1 MIYIHFMPKTRIGN
15 WLFQI
20 GAAMSTGQEIAFY
33 CMESEEVL
41 RYVKTQ
47 TEVFFPGLRCVLTLP
62 PGVRRWNGPT
72 FEYVSLPPELREGDW
87 LLCGHLQSWQ
97 YLEPPAG
104 QTRTPFRDALAV
116 PQEREAFLRAAYPC
130 LDTACC
136 VGISVR
142 RGDYLKIEH
151 ILPFVGRDFLRR
163 AVLMFPQATAFLIG
177 SDDLPWCRR
186 FFTAKRFPGRTFAFL
201 ETSPTDTLYG
211 QALCRHN
218 VISNSTFSWWGAWMN
233 PHPDK
238 IVVAPS
244 HWCGFGFRG
253 FRAIFSGAFANEWRN
268 LYDPRTVLID
278 NPYTPLQFLKALAQY
293 CSPRRLCYHVGF
305 LRAWMERCT
314 KRNPL
319 CEE

>member
-1 MIYIHFMPKTRIGN
+1 MIYIDFMPKTRLGN

-20 GAAMSTGQEIAFY
+20 GAAMSTGQEVAMY
-33 CMESEEVL
+33 CMENEEVL
-41 RYVKTQ
+41 RYVKARLDA
-47 TEVFFPGLRCVLTLP
+47 FFPSMRYVLTLP
-62 PGVRRWNGPT
+62 PGIRRWSGPT
-72 FEYVSLPPELREGDW
+72 FEYVPLPPELREGDW
-87 LLCGHLQSWQ
+87 LFWGNHQSWQ
-97 YLEPPAG
+97 YLEPSAG
-104 QTRTPFRDALAV
+104 QTKTPFREALAV
-116 PQEREAFLRAAYPC
+116 PRAREAFLRAAYPC
-130 LDTACC
+130 LNTACC

-151 ILPFVGRDFLRR
+151 RLPFVGRDFLRR

-201 ETSPTDTLYG
+201 ETNPTDTLYG

-218 VISNSTFSWWGAWMN
+218 VISNSTFSWWSAWMN
-233 PHPDK
+233 PNPDK

-244 HWCGFGFRG
+244 HWCGFGIHRFRT
-253 FRAIFSGAFANEWRN
+253 ILKGACTTVWRN

-293 CSPRRLCYHVGF
+293 CLSRNLSSHVSF
-305 LRAWMERCT
+305 LRTWKARRT
-314 KRNPL
+314 KRDL
-319 CEE
+319 FCKE

>member
-1 MIYIHFMPKTRIGN
+1 M
-15 WLFQI
+15 
-20 GAAMSTGQEIAFY
+20 Y
-33 CMESEEVL
+33 CLESEEVL
-41 RYVKTQ
+41 RYVKAGL
-47 TEVFFPGLRCVLTLP
+47 EAFFPRMRYVLTVP
-62 PGVRRWNGPT
+62 PSVRRWDGPT
-72 FEYVSLPPELREGDW
+72 FEYVPLPSELREGDW
-87 LLCGHLQSWQ
+87 LFCRHHQSWQ

-116 PQEREAFLRAAYPC
+116 PREREAFLRAAYPC

-186 FFTAKRFPGRTFAFL
+186 FFTSKHFPGRTFAFL

-244 HWCGFGFRG
+244 HWCGFGYRG
-253 FRAIFSGAFANEWRN
+253 FRAIFSGAFVNEWRN

-278 NPYTPLQFLKALAQY
+278 NPYTPLQFLKALVQY
-293 CSPRRLCYHVGF
+293 CSLLRLCYHIDV
-305 LRAWMERCT
+305 LRTWMEHRS
-314 KRNPL
+314 KRDLL
-319 CEE
+319 CKE

>member
-1 MIYIHFMPKTRIGN
+1 MIYIQFIPKTRIGN

-20 GAAMSTGQEIAFY
+20 GAAMSTGQEVAMY
-33 CMESEEVL
+33 CVESEEVL
-41 RYVKTQ
+41 RYVKARL
-47 TEVFFPGLRCVLTLP
+47 EAFFPRMRYVLTVP
-62 PGVRRWNGPT
+62 PSVRRWDGPT
-72 FEYVSLPPELREGDW
+72 FEYVPFPPELREGDW
-87 LLCGHLQSWQ
+87 LFCRHHQSWQ

-116 PQEREAFLRAAYPC
+116 PREREVFLRAAYPC

-186 FFTAKRFPGRTFAFL
+186 FFTSKHFPGRTFAFL

-244 HWCGFGFRG
+244 HWCGFGYRG
-253 FRAIFSGAFANEWRN
+253 FRAIFSGAFVNEWRN

-278 NPYTPLQFLKALAQY
+278 NPYTPLQFLKALVQY
-293 CSPRRLCYHVGF
+293 CSPLRLCYHIDV
-305 LRAWMERCT
+305 LRTWMEHRS
-314 KRNPL
+314 KRDLL
-319 CEE
+319 CKE

>member
-1 MIYIHFMPKTRIGN
+1 MIYIQFIPKTRIGN

-20 GAAMSTGQEIAFY
+20 GAAMSTGQEVAMY
-33 CMESEEVL
+33 CLESEEVL
-41 RYVKTQ
+41 RYVKARL
-47 TEVFFPGLRCVLTLP
+47 EAFFPRMRYVLTVP
-62 PGVRRWNGPT
+62 PSVRRWDGPT
-72 FEYVSLPPELREGDW
+72 FEYVPFPPELREGDW
-87 LLCGHLQSWQ
+87 LFCRHHQSWQ

-116 PQEREAFLRAAYPC
+116 PREREVFLRAAYPC

-186 FFTAKRFPGRTFAFL
+186 FFTSKHFPGRTFAFL

-244 HWCGFGFRG
+244 HWCGFGYRG
-253 FRAIFSGAFANEWRN
+253 FRAIFSGAFVNEWCN

-278 NPYTPLQFLKALAQY
+278 NPYTPLQFLKALVQY
-293 CSPRRLCYHVGF
+293 CSPLRLCYHIDV
-305 LRAWMERCT
+305 LRTWMEHRS
-314 KRNPL
+314 KRDLL
-319 CEE
+319 CKE

>member
-1 MIYIHFMPKTRIGN
+1 MIYIQFIPKTRIGN

-20 GAAMSTGQEIAFY
+20 GAAMSTGQEVAMY
-33 CMESEEVL
+33 CLESEEVL
-41 RYVKTQ
+41 RYVKARL
-47 TEVFFPGLRCVLTLP
+47 EAFFPRMRYVLTVP
-62 PGVRRWNGPT
+62 PSVRRWDGPT
-72 FEYVSLPPELREGDW
+72 FEYVPFPPELREGDW
-87 LLCGHLQSWQ
+87 LFCRHHQSWQ

-116 PQEREAFLRAAYPC
+116 PREREVFLRAAYPC
-130 LDTACC
+130 LNTACC

-186 FFTAKRFPGRTFAFL
+186 FFTSKHFPGRTFAFL

-244 HWCGFGFRG
+244 HWCGFGYRG
-253 FRAIFSGAFANEWRN
+253 FRAIFSGAFVNEWRN

-278 NPYTPLQFLKALAQY
+278 NPYTPLQFLKALVQY
-293 CSPRRLCYHVGF
+293 CSPLRLCYHIDV
-305 LRAWMERCT
+305 LRTWMEHRS
-314 KRNPL
+314 KRDLL
-319 CEE
+319 CKE

>member
-1 MIYIHFMPKTRIGN
+1 M
-15 WLFQI
+15 
-20 GAAMSTGQEIAFY
+20 Y
-33 CMESEEVL
+33 CVESEEVL
-41 RYVKTQ
+41 RYVKARL
-47 TEVFFPGLRCVLTLP
+47 EAFFPRMRYVLTVP
-62 PGVRRWNGPT
+62 PSVRRWDGPT
-72 FEYVSLPPELREGDW
+72 FEYVPFPPELREGDW
-87 LLCGHLQSWQ
+87 LFCRHHQSWQ

-116 PQEREAFLRAAYPC
+116 PREREVFLRAAYPC

-186 FFTAKRFPGRTFAFL
+186 FFTSKHFPGRTFAFL

-244 HWCGFGFRG
+244 HWCGFGYRG
-253 FRAIFSGAFANEWRN
+253 FRAIFSGAFVNEWRN

-278 NPYTPLQFLKALAQY
+278 NPYTPLQFLKALVQY
-293 CSPRRLCYHVGF
+293 CSPLRLCYHIDV
-305 LRAWMERCT
+305 LRTWMEHRS
-314 KRNPL
+314 KRDLL
-319 CEE
+319 CKE

>member
-1 MIYIHFMPKTRIGN
+1 M
-15 WLFQI
+15 
-20 GAAMSTGQEIAFY
+20 Y
-33 CMESEEVL
+33 CLESEEVL
-41 RYVKTQ
+41 RYVKARL
-47 TEVFFPGLRCVLTLP
+47 EAFFPRMRYVLTVP
-62 PGVRRWNGPT
+62 PSVRRWDGPT
-72 FEYVSLPPELREGDW
+72 FEYVPFPPELREGDW
-87 LLCGHLQSWQ
+87 LFCRHHQSWQ

-116 PQEREAFLRAAYPC
+116 PREREVFLRAAYPC

-186 FFTAKRFPGRTFAFL
+186 FFTSKHFPGRTFAFL

-244 HWCGFGFRG
+244 HWCGFGYRG
-253 FRAIFSGAFANEWRN
+253 FRAIFSGAFVNEWRN

-278 NPYTPLQFLKALAQY
+278 NPYTPLQFLKALVQY
-293 CSPRRLCYHVGF
+293 CSPLRLCYHIDV
-305 LRAWMERCT
+305 LRTWMEHRS
-314 KRNPL
+314 KRDLL
-319 CEE
+319 CKE